1 MGMSKNMSPKPSLEL
16 LFSQLGL
23 ANSPA
28 AIELYV
34 RTHQLK
40 ATENLHDA
48 SFWNKS
54 QRDFLISHLVQYD
67 DWALWIDE
75 LNQQLHMD
83 AYRIKVV

>member
-1 MGMSKNMSPKPSLEL
+1 MLTTQKPSLDL

-34 RTHQLK
+34 RTHQLP
-40 ATENLHDA
+40 ANVSLHDA
-48 SFWNKS
+48 PFWNKS
-54 QRDFLISHLVQYD
+54 QRSLLISHLVQDD
-67 DWALWIDE
+67 DWAIWIDE

-83 AYRIKVV
+83 AYKLQTA

>member
-1 MGMSKNMSPKPSLEL
+1 MQTKPSLEL

-34 RTHQLK
+34 RTHQLPA
-40 ATENLHDA
+40 ATSLHDA
-48 SFWNKS
+48 SFWNKG
-54 QRDFLISHLVQYD
+54 QRSLLISHLVQDD
-67 DWALWIDE
+67 DWAIWVDE

-83 AYRIKVV
+83 AYKLQSA